1 MHSSSNS
8 IAVLKRYSLVPVLLL
23 VPLLAFTAS
32 AASQTHIVDATVDVS
47 KTGAPIS
54 KYIYGQFLEHGGDIV
69 NTGVWSEMLVDRK
82 FFYPVAAT
90 APTPPPVIANSGGNP
105 RFRRTPTHWW
115 APIGGADVVTMDT
128 NSPYAGDQS
137 PLVKLDSKVLHGLSQ
152 SGIAVRKGN
161 AYTGRIVLAGSPGT
175 LVKVTLIWGR
185 EASQRQTVTIRPL
198 VTAYRKF
205 SLRYTVPVNNDD
217 ATLEITGTGA
227 GSFHVGAVSLMPAD
241 NIEGF
246 RPDVI
251 AALKQLR
258 FGVLRFP
265 GGNFASAYEWRYGI
279 GDIDKRPPIFD
290 PVWHAVQPNDVGTDE
305 FLTLCRL
312 LGVDPYITVNAGFS
326 DAWSARELVEY
337 TNGATTTRMGKW
349 RAENGHPESYHVKF
363 WGIGNEP
370 WGDYQ
375 MGAMSLPQFELKH
388 NLFAKEMHKVDPSI
402 KLIAGGAMPD
412 VMEGADQ
419 ARRINGQY
427 VPDYLSAADWTGQML
442 LDCLDNIDM
451 VSEHY
456 YASGTQHTD
465 MKLQKKVPIDPP
477 LSLIEWER
485 APAVQVRAKYEHY
498 QEYLKRIPAL
508 RAKPVPIAID
518 EWAYFGGDRDSY
530 KVVPAYAGA
539 FHEMFRHSD
548 VFQMGAFTFATAMMS
563 SNPSEAILNPTGML
577 FKMYRDH
584 FGTIPVEV
592 TGDSPQPKPTFPAG
606 GDQPTVNPGSDTYPL
621 DVSAALSEDRKTLT
635 IAVLNPSDSEQS
647 IKLAINGAKL
657 ASVGKRWRMAPDSI
671 DATIQ
676 VDKKPEVQVE
686 EESLGALPE
695 TVTVRPFSVN
705 IAMDVGD
712 HDGLRFD
719 ATKLHNILDNYGI
732 ANSFEIYS
740 GTHTSAV
747 ADRFQNHVLPF
758 FSKNLCFTTEC
769 P

>member
-1 MHSSSNS
+1 MYLFKKL
-8 IAVLKRYSLVPVLLL
+8 AVPKTLSLILALLIVPRMASPILVL
-23 VPLLAFTAS
+23 
-32 AASQTHIVDATVDVS
+32 SQERTVNATIDTS

-69 NTGVWSEMLVDRK
+69 NTGVWAEMLVDRK
-82 FFYPVAAT
+82 FFYPVAT
-90 APTPPPVIANSGGNP
+90 SAPTPPPVMSNAAGNP
-105 RFRRTPTHWW
+105 RFRRTPTRWW
-115 APIGGADVVTMDT
+115 APIGGDDAVTMDT
-128 NSPYAGDQS
+128 KAPYTGDKT
-137 PLVKLDSKVLHGLSQ
+137 PLVKLNAQEPHGLRQ
-152 SGIAVRKGN
+152 SGIAVRKGK
-161 AYTGRIVLAGSPGT
+161 AYAGRIVLAGSPDT
-175 LVKVTLIWGR
+175 VVKVTLIWGK
-185 EASQRQTVTIRPL
+185 EDADRQTVTL
-198 VTAYRKF
+198 HTLGGGYRKF
-205 SLRYTVPVNNDD
+205 PLRYTAAADTDD
-217 ATLEITGTGA
+217 ATLEITGTGT
-227 GSFHVGAVSLMPAD
+227 GSFHVGTVSLMPSD

-246 RPDVI
+246 RPEVI

-265 GGNFASAYEWRYGI
+265 GGNFVSSYEWRYGV
-279 GDIDKRPPIFD
+279 GEIDRRPPVFD

-312 LGVDPYITVNAGFS
+312 LGVDPYITVNAGFG

-337 TNGATTTRMGKW
+337 TNGAATTPMGKW
-349 RAENGHPESYHVKF
+349 RAENGHPAPYQVKF
-363 WGIGNEP
+363 WGVGNEP

-388 NLFAKEMHKVDPSI
+388 NLFAREMRKVDPSI
-402 KLIAGGAMPD
+402 KLVAGGAMPD

-442 LDCLDNIDM
+442 LNCLDNIDM

-518 EWAYFGGDRDSY
+518 EWAYTAGGQGAY
-530 KVVPAYAGA
+530 KVVPAYAWA
-539 FHEMFRHSD
+539 FHEMFRHSE

-563 SNPSEAILNPTGML
+563 SNRTEAILNPTGML

-606 GDQPTVNPGSDTYPL
+606 GDQPAINPGSDTYPL
-621 DVSAALSEDRKTLT
+621 DLSAALSEDRKTLS

-647 IKLAINGAKL
+647 IKVAINGAKL
-657 ASVGKRWRMAPDSI
+657 ASEGKLWRMAPDSI
-671 DATIQ
+671 DATVQ

-686 EESLGALPE
+686 EQTLGALPA

-705 IAMDVGD
+705 I
-712 HDGLRFD
+712 
-719 ATKLHNILDNYGI
+719 
-732 ANSFEIYS
+732 YS
-740 GTHTSAV
+740 YPV
-747 ADRFQNHVLPF
+747 Q
-758 FSKNLCFTTEC
+758 
-769 P
+769 

>member
-1 MHSSSNS
+1 MHSRKN
-8 IAVLKRYSLVPVLLL
+8 IAGWKKSLPLSWFLL
-23 VPLLAFTAS
+23 VILLISPACGS
-32 AASQTHIVDATVDVS
+32 SQTRTVNAAIDAS

-69 NTGVWSEMLVDRK
+69 NTGIWSEMLVDRK
-82 FFYPVAAT
+82 FFYPVATT
-90 APTPPPVIANSGGNP
+90 APTPPPVMGNAAGNP
-105 RFRRTPTHWW
+105 RFRRTPTRWW
-115 APIGGADVVTMDT
+115 KPVGGDAVVAMDT
-128 NSPYAGDQS
+128 MSPYTGDHT
-137 PLVKLDSKVLHGLSQ
+137 PLVKLDASEPHGFSQ
-152 SGIAVRKGN
+152 SGIAVRKGK

-175 LVKVTLIWGR
+175 VVKVTLVWGK
-185 EASQRQTVTIRPL
+185 EAADRQSVIIRSL
-198 VTAYRKF
+198 GSAYRKVP
-205 SLRYTVPVNNDD
+205 LRYAAAADTDD

-227 GSFHVGAVSLMPAD
+227 GTFHVGAVSLMPAD

-246 RPDVI
+246 RPEVV
-251 AALKQLR
+251 AALKQMQ

-265 GGNFASAYEWRYGI
+265 GGNFVSSYEWRYGV

-312 LGVDPYITVNAGFS
+312 LGVAPYITVNAGFG

-337 TNGATTTRMGKW
+337 TNGAATTPMGKW
-349 RAENGHPESYHVKF
+349 RGQNGHVQPYGVKF
-363 WGIGNEP
+363 WGVGNEP

-388 NLFAKEMHKVDPSI
+388 NLFAKQMRNVDPSI

-427 VPDYLSAADWTGQML
+427 VPDYLSAADWTGQMIL
-442 LDCLDNIDM
+442 HCLDNIDM
-451 VSEHY
+451 ISEHY
-456 YASGTQHTD
+456 YASGTEHTD

-477 LSLIEWER
+477 LSFLEWQR

-518 EWAYFGGDRDSY
+518 EWAYFGGNRDSY
-530 KVVPAYAGA
+530 KVVPAYAWA

-548 VFQMGAFTFATAMMS
+548 IFQMGAFTFATAMMS
-563 SNPSEAILNPTGML
+563 SNRTEAILNPTGML

-592 TGDSPQPKPTFPAG
+592 TGDSPQPKPAFPAG
-606 GDQPTVNPGSDTYPL
+606 GDQPEVNPGSDTYPL
-621 DVSAALSEDRKTLT
+621 DVSAAFSEDRKSLT

-647 IKLAINGAKL
+647 IRLALRGVKL
-657 ASVGKRWRMAPDSI
+657 ASAGKLWRMAPDSI
-671 DATIQ
+671 NATVQ

-686 EESLGALPE
+686 EQSLGALPD
-695 TVTVRPFSVN
+695 TISVRPFSVN
-705 IAMDVGD
+705 I
-712 HDGLRFD
+712 
-719 ATKLHNILDNYGI
+719 
-732 ANSFEIYS
+732 YS
-740 GTHTSAV
+740 YPL
-747 ADRFQNHVLPF
+747 Q
-758 FSKNLCFTTEC
+758 
-769 P
+769 

>member
-1 MHSSSNS
+1 MHQFQKLAKTLSLRAALCLLLLLTLPFTSSSQD
-8 IAVLKRYSLVPVLLL
+8 R
-23 VPLLAFTAS
+23 
-32 AASQTHIVDATVDVS
+32 IVNATIDTS
-47 KTGAPIS
+47 KTSAPIS
-54 KYIYGQFLEHGGDIV
+54 KNIYGQFLEHGGDIV

-82 FFYPVAAT
+82 FFYPVAAS
-90 APTPPPVIANSGGNP
+90 APTLPPVMGNAAGNP
-105 RFRRTPTHWW
+105 RFRRTPTRWW
-115 APIGGADVVTMDT
+115 APIGGADVVSMDT
-128 NSPYAGDQS
+128 KSPYTGDHS
-137 PLVKLDSKVLHGLSQ
+137 PLVKLEAKEVHGFSQ
-152 SGIAVRKGN
+152 SGIAIRKGK
-161 AYTGRIVLAGSPGT
+161 AYTGRFVLAGSPGAS
-175 LVKVTLIWGR
+175 VKVTLIWGK
-185 EASQRQTVTIRPL
+185 EPADRQTITIATL
-198 VTAYRKF
+198 GAAYRKF
-205 SLRYTVPVNNDD
+205 PLRYIAKTDTDD

-227 GSFHVGAVSLMPAD
+227 GSFHVGAVSLMPTG
-241 NIEGF
+241 NVEGF
-246 RPDVI
+246 RPEVI

-265 GGNFASAYEWRYGI
+265 GGNFVSAYEWRNGV

-305 FLTLCRL
+305 FLALCRL
-312 LGVDPYITVNAGFS
+312 LGVDPYITVNAGFG

-337 TNGATTTRMGKW
+337 TNGAATTPMGKW
-349 RAENGHPESYHVKF
+349 RAANGHPTPYRVKW
-363 WGIGNEP
+363 WGVGNEP

-375 MGAMSLPQFELKH
+375 MGSMSLPQFELKH
-388 NLFAKEMHKVDPSI
+388 NLFAKEMRKVDPSI

-419 ARRINGQY
+419 SRRINGQY
-427 VPDYLSAADWTGQML
+427 VPEYLSASDWTGQML
-442 LDCLDNIDM
+442 LNCLDNIDM

-508 RAKPVPIAID
+508 RGKPVPIAID
-518 EWAYFGGDRDSY
+518 EWAYFGGGPNSY
-530 KVVPAYAGA
+530 KTVPAYAWA

-548 VFQMGAFTFATAMMS
+548 IFQIGAFTFATAMMS
-563 SNPSEAILNPTGML
+563 SNRTEAVLNPTGML

-606 GDQPTVNPGSDTYPL
+606 GDQPAVNPGSDTYPL
-621 DVSAALSEDRKTLT
+621 DLSAALSEDRKILT

-657 ASVGKRWRMAPDSI
+657 ASAGKLWRMSPDSI
-671 DATIQ
+671 DATVQ

-686 EESLGALPE
+686 EQTLGALPE
-695 TVTVRPFSVN
+695 TITTRPFSVN
-705 IAMDVGD
+705 I
-712 HDGLRFD
+712 
-719 ATKLHNILDNYGI
+719 
-732 ANSFEIYS
+732 YS
-740 GTHTSAV
+740 YPV
-747 ADRFQNHVLPF
+747 Q
-758 FSKNLCFTTEC
+758 
-769 P
+769 